1 MNEGLKQHVISVDI
15 RKVFDKIHAV
25 YDKQNSKKV
34 RYRRKYIKMIMTIY
48 IKPQSISEWVEL
60 TSFPPGSG
68 KT

>member
-34 RYRRKYIKMIMTIY
+34 RYRRNIHQNDNDYIY
-48 IKPQSISEWVEL
+48 ITTVNFRVGGVNIISSWIW
-60 TSFPPGSG
+60 
-68 KT
+68 